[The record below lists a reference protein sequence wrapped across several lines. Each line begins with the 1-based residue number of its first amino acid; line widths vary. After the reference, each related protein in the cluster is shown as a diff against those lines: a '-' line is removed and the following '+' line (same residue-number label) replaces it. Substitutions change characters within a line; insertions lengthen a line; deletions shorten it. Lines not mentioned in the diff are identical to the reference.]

1 MARSLVGEAVKEQ
14 VWFKKAQ
21 EVCKQ
26 LDKLQESKRII
37 QSLTDEDLASV
48 FKPPDHVVQVISVTF
63 VLLGERQAELKVSI
77 PCSMYTVSI
86 SSKYNILC
94 KHLSCNLRTLYL
106 PLLSVTNTS
115 LTLLLTFEP
124 PPHQTQ
130 KYSKKNLI

>member
-1 MARSLVGEAVKEQ
+1 MARSWVGEAVKEQ

-48 FKPPDHVVQVISVTF
+48 FKPPDHVVQVISATF

-77 PCSMYTVSI
+77 PCSMYTVYI
-86 SSKYNILC
+86 YKFKVLYN
-94 KHLSCNLRTLYL
+94 
-106 PLLSVTNTS
+106 V
-115 LTLLLTFEP
+115 
-124 PPHQTQ
+124 
-130 KYSKKNLI
+130 